1 MLILTTSQRIL
12 EKFGLNK
19 YLGAKST
26 CEFFRD
32 FNINICFI
40 PLKITMVDM
49 PVYHD
54 FSDSLTAEQ
63 YYQLTA
69 DCSKDQHGQEV
80 FKHMVNVVARPSAP
94 LKVQ

>member
-19 YLGAKST
+19 YLEAKST

-40 PLKITMVDM
+40 PLKITMIDM
-49 PVYHD
+49 PD
-54 FSDSLTAEQ
+54 LEW
-63 YYQLTA
+63 L
-69 DCSKDQHGQEV
+69 
-80 FKHMVNVVARPSAP
+80 
-94 LKVQ
+94 